1 VRPATRARRALLMA
15 GAVGVLLALA
25 SPMLLDS
32 LIFFPDSFVADPPP
46 GVEERWITTDDGIRL
61 HAWFA
66 PPPPSGPT
74 LVWSHGNGGNIG
86 GRAEVLL
93 ALVDAGVGVL
103 AYDYRGYGKSGGR
116 PSEAGVYRDV
126 LAAYDALRVTGIPAE
141 RLVAFGESLGGAVSI
156 RLAVE
161 RPCAGVAVVST
172 FTRLADVARVHYG
185 ALAAMA
191 AGRFDSLALVGR
203 LGVPLFMAHG
213 DEDEVVPYEL
223 GTALYAAA
231 PEPKRFLRAT
241 GAHHNDVFG
250 APGLIDAIATFARE
264 VTGD

>member
-1 VRPATRARRALLMA
+1 MCIR
-15 GAVGVLLALA
+15 
-25 SPMLLDS
+25 DS
-32 LIFFPDSFVADPPP
+32 
-46 GVEERWITTDDGIRL
+46 
-61 HAWFA
+61 AWFA

-141 RLVAFGESLGGAVSI
+141 RLVAFGESLG
-156 RLAVE
+156 
-161 RPCAGVAVVST
+161 
-172 FTRLADVARVHYG
+172 
-185 ALAAMA
+185 
-191 AGRFDSLALVGR
+191 
-203 LGVPLFMAHG
+203 